1 MIPLK
6 DCGIDDICMSSL
18 SIAVVSTAF
27 NTLAIGGSSPTT
39 SDNFIPNGVDE
50 VVISA
55 QVKNTEE
62 DAFKTQLYVT
72 VERDLFT
79 VSRLRVEVGMSVE
92 K

>member
-18 SIAVVSTAF
+18 SIAVLRTSF
-27 NTLAIGGSSPTT
+27 NTLAVGDSRIT

-55 QVKNTEE
+55 QVNNTEE
-62 DAFKTQLYVT
+62 DAFNTRLYVT
-72 VERDLFT
+72 VEKDLFT
-79 VSRLRVEVGMSVE
+79 VSRLRVEVSMSVE